1 MKIQI
6 LYFARMREVFAIQ
19 SEAVALPET
28 VVTVTDLLQWLRQ
41 RGEPWLSEL
50 ALEKTFRVAVNQD
63 MVDFSHM
70 LSDNAEV
77 AIFPP
82 VTGG

>member
-1 MKIQI
+1 MKCQI
-6 LYFARMREVFAIQ
+6 LYFARMREVFATQ
-19 SEAVALPET
+19 SESVDLPEA
-28 VVTVTDLLQWLRQ
+28 VVTVADLLQWLRQ

-50 ALEKTFRVAVNQD
+50 APGKTFRVAVNQE
-63 MVDFSHM
+63 MVDFSQV
-70 LSDNAEV
+70 LSDNAEI